1 MPQDEHS
8 MGGNLHRNHVEG
20 TTRKS
25 DILHPL
31 EEEASGSSRKQGRSG
46 MGCKCPSV
54 WDEFQR
60 GSRGWLASLP
70 CQPPPLHLSGKSVF

>member
-8 MGGNLHRNHVEG
+8 MDLNLHRNHVEG

-31 EEEASGSSRKQGRSG
+31 EEEAAGGAR
-46 MGCKCPSV
+46 
-54 WDEFQR
+54 
-60 GSRGWLASLP
+60 
-70 CQPPPLHLSGKSVF
+70 